1 MKCLALL
8 ACLVLLGCGRAP
20 VQREPVISRAV
31 VRRATPEDLGASLL
45 RCLVQEDRRS
55 FISLFAT
62 VEDLHSYA
70 RKLGIPA
77 EAVARETQKLQRV
90 LDEVPSYYDNGIRT
104 ASELGIDWGSVRLV
118 DVTAKINRN
127 DHGDAKMSWMDIRF
141 SAEGVQY
148 LIKMDDGF
156 RFDDGWKFTDH
167 MKKNIHRVSDAGEP
181 RG

>member
-1 MKCLALL
+1 MKCATLL
-8 ACLVLLGCGRAP
+8 TCVILVGCRRAP
-20 VQREPVISRAV
+20 APHEPVISRAV
-31 VRRATPEDLGASLL
+31 VRRDTPEDLGASLL
-45 RCLVQEDRRS
+45 RCLVKQDRRS
-55 FISLFAT
+55 FIALFAT
-62 VEDLHSYA
+62 VEDLHAYV
-70 RKLGIPA
+70 RKLGVPA

-90 LDEVPSYYDNGIRT
+90 LDEVPSYYDNGLRT
-104 ASELGIDWGSVRLV
+104 ASELGIDWESVRLI

-127 DHGDAKMSWMDIRF
+127 VHGDAKMSWMDIRF

-181 RG
+181 AG